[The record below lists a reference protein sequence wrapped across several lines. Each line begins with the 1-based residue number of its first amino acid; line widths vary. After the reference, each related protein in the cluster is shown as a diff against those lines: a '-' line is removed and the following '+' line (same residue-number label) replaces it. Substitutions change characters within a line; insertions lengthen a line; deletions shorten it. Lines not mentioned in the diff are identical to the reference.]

1 MSLLR
6 VLELASPGID
16 TRLLV
21 LASSTH
27 RGSPILHLA
36 VVDSSPLECYNIEIF
51 SGRGALPEPGDTI
64 TIASQPKQ
72 QDRLTIAFS
81 THAGELWTAE
91 VVHHYEKVV
100 D

>member
-21 LASSTH
+21 LASSEH

-36 VVDSSPLECYNIEIF
+36 VVDSSPLECYNVEIF
-51 SGRGALPEPGDTI
+51 SGRGALPELGDTI
-64 TIASQPKQ
+64 TIAA
-72 QDRLTIAFS
+72 RLSFQNLVILS
-81 THAGELWTAE
+81 CDGELWTAE
-91 VVHHYEKVV
+91 VVRHYEKVV